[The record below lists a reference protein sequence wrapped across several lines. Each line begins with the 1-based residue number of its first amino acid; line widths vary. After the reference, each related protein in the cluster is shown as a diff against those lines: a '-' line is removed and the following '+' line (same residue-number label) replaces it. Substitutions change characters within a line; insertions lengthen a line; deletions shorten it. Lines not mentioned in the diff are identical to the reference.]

1 MKKWY
6 KECPFCKNEIKKE
19 AIKCQYCKEMLPEEK
34 PETKECPYCKNE
46 IKYDAVK
53 CQYCKEYVSEVKP
66 VKKAKRTKKTVEV
79 INDVIEE
86 DKINEA
92 FKSTT
97 RAKRFRAAFFDYV
110 FDITII
116 WWIYNAIMSL
126 SRWRTFGFDVMWIKF
141 INNDWWELDL
151 KQRLWRFLLYRP
163 VATGFFVIIFWLLW
177 YIFWFNWIIFVTI
190 LTYAFG
196 IFNTVEWF
204 FKSPTFY
211 EKKLWIRKYQH
222 WNVKWWR
229 IVLIVILLIVLWQ
242 AYRIT
247 QNINKSP
254 NYGDPRNKLYD
265 SIINEDYDKW
275 LESYDEMKD
284 IISNTPNK
292 YSDFYSDM
300 FNIADNY
307 KNSLSSLWS
316 LEYDTPDFN
325 NTTKLNQL
333 LTNYRKY
340 KSIHNE
346 YINSVENLVNGLV
359 EKYGSE
365 VDTESL
371 SWPYWF
377 RAQMDNE
384 KKLAKA
390 EADFADFNID
400 FISFLLWIQ
409 DDFYIDENWIIYFY
423 EWWYNLDKY
432 NEYIERFAT
441 EAEKYTKVAEE
452 CAQFSKERAQYKK
465 SQL

>member
-1 MKKWY
+1 MLPEEIIEEQHPET
-6 KECPFCKNEIKKE
+6 KECPFCKNEIKFE
-19 AIKCQYCKEMLPEEK
+19 
-34 PETKECPYCKNE
+34 
-46 IKYDAVK
+46 AVK
-53 CQYCKEYVSEVKP
+53 CQYCKEYLWDEKP
-66 VKKAKRTKKTVEV
+66 IKNTRKTKKIVVENED
-79 INDVIEE
+79 IIEE
-86 DKINEA
+86 NKDNEIIEQTNEI

-97 RAKRFRAAFFDYV
+97 RAKRFWAAFFDYII
-110 FDITII
+110 DITII

-126 SRWRTFGFDVMWIKF
+126 SKWRTFGFDAMGIKF
-141 INNDWWELDL
+141 INNEWWELDL

-211 EKKLWIRKYQH
+211 EKKLWIRKYQYGK
-222 WNVKWWR
+222 VKSWR
-229 IVLIVILLIVLWQ
+229 IVFMIILLIALWQ
-242 AYRIT
+242 FYRIT
-247 QNINKSP
+247 QNIKNSR
-254 NYGDPRNKLYD
+254 NNDPRVKLYD

-275 LESYDEMKD
+275 LEVYDEMKD

-300 FNIADNY
+300 FNILDNY
-307 KNSLSSLWS
+307 QSSIEALWS
-316 LEYDTPDFN
+316 LEYDTTDFN

-333 LTNYRKY
+333 LTNYK
-340 KSIHNE
+340 KSKTIESEFNT
-346 YINSVENLVNGLV
+346 SVENLMNELV

-384 KKLAKA
+384 KKLVKA
-390 EADFADFNID
+390 EEDFADFNIE
-400 FISFLLWIQ
+400 FISFLLKIQ
-409 DDFYIDENWIIYFY
+409 DDIYVDEDWSVYFY
-423 EWWYNLDKY
+423 EWWYSMDTY
-432 NEYIERFAT
+432 NDFIERFD
-441 EAEKYTKVAEE
+441 EEISKYDKVFQEYEE
-452 CAQFSKERAQYKK
+452 FRKARAQYRK